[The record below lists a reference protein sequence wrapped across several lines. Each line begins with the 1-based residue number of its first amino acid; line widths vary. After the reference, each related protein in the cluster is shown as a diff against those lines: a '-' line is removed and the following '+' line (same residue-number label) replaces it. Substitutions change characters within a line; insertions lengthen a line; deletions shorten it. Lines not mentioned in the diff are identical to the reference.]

1 MVVAKSRLKKVRNV
15 RKKLHNP
22 TGSFSQRVR
31 TLGSTALSKIKNFI
45 KKPVSKK
52 SVQSAAVNAV
62 QQLQRKVTSKKA
74 VQSGAVEAVR
84 QLQRKVT
91 PTAPLKPT
99 LPQKLPPPITSPSP
113 ASIAYKLK
121 GPSRPPPPPPST
133 IPSRP
138 IMNKP
143 KVAPAV
149 PMKPLALRGRRI
161 K

>member
-22 TGSFSQRVR
+22 TGSFSQKVR
-31 TLGSTALSKIKNFI
+31 TLGSKALSKIKSTFS
-45 KKPVSKK
+45 KKP
-52 SVQSAAVNAV
+52 
-62 QQLQRKVTSKKA
+62 TPSKKA
-74 VQSGAVEAVR
+74 VQSAAVEAVR

-91 PTAPLKPT
+91 PTASLKSTVP
-99 LPQKLPPPITSPSP
+99 KRLPPPITSPSP

-121 GPSRPPPPPPST
+121 GPSRPPPPPPSN

-143 KVAPAV
+143 KIAPAV
-149 PMKPLALRGRRI
+149 PVKPIALRGR
-161 K
+161 KLK